1 MILLNILI
9 TVVFIISGF
18 ALAEAI
24 IEAEETEENEENDQ
38 EMEMILVGIIL
49 VIVTCGFAVGVIMI
63 NNEEKKF
70 RKQV

>member
-1 MILLNILI
+1 MIILLDILI
-9 TVVFIISGF
+9 TIVFIISGF
-18 ALAEAI
+18 ALAKAI
-24 IEAEETEENEENDQ
+24 IETEEDDQ

>member
-1 MILLNILI
+1 MILLDILI
-9 TVVFIISGF
+9 TVIFIISGF
-18 ALAEAI
+18 ALAKAI
-24 IEAEETEENEENDQ
+24 IEAEEDDDQ
-38 EMEMILVGIIL
+38 EVTMILVGIIL

>member
-1 MILLNILI
+1 MILVGILI
-9 TVVFIISGF
+9 TVIFIISGF
-18 ALAEAI
+18 ALAKAI
-24 IEAEETEENEENDQ
+24 IEAEEDDDQ
-38 EMEMILVGIIL
+38 EVTMILVGIIL

>member
-9 TVVFIISGF
+9 TVIFIISGF
-18 ALAEAI
+18 ALAKAI
-24 IEAEETEENEENDQ
+24 IEAEEEDDDQ
-38 EMEMILVGIIL
+38 QVNMILVGIIF

>member
-9 TVVFIISGF
+9 TVIFIISGF
-18 ALAEAI
+18 ALAKAI
-24 IEAEETEENEENDQ
+24 IEAEEDDDQ
-38 EMEMILVGIIL
+38 QVNMTIVGIIL
-49 VIVTCGFAVGVIMI
+49 VIVTCGFALGVIMI

>member
-1 MILLNILI
+1 MILLDILI
-9 TVVFIISGF
+9 TVIFIISGF
-18 ALAEAI
+18 ALAKAI
-24 IEAEETEENEENDQ
+24 MEAEDDDQ
-38 EMEMILVGIIL
+38 EVTMILVGIIL